1 MILISKTLASLEE
14 NNYGNFGRI
23 RMLAHL
29 KVCEIKYNLPHQ
41 ALDSLKALNG
51 NNDNAFTPVGIL
63 PWLMEH
69 GTKEVQLES
78 VYLLAKV
85 HMKLAA
91 LKLDRAPS
99 AGDMED

>member
-14 NNYGNFGRI
+14 NNYGNFGRL

-51 NNDNAFTPVGIL
+51 NISTFHTVGIL

-69 GTKEVQLES
+69 GTKEVQLEA

-99 AGDMED
+99 AGE